1 MPSSPIKKPIFS
13 VRNRIK
19 SGATRSEN
27 MGNRI
32 QGNTKIMDSGTA
44 KDFIE
49 DLQNEIIVL
58 RKEREEWRNLTE
70 RALNQI
76 DEWKSICERWEKRYN
91 ELLARIN

>member
-1 MPSSPIKKPIFS
+1 M
-13 VRNRIK
+13 
-19 SGATRSEN
+19 
-27 MGNRI
+27 
-32 QGNTKIMDSGTA
+32 MDSGTA

-58 RKEREEWRNLTE
+58 RKECEEWRDLTE